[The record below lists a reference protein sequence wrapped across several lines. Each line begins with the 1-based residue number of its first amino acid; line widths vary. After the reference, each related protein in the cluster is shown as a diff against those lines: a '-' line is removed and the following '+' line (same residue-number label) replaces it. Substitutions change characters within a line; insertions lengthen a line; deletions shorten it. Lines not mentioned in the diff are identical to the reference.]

1 MSLCLVTDAGGVRR
15 EGARVFSAPRQASFT
30 IPSFFAGIAAIML
43 WGFLLDQIT
52 IHLRDRVVFWQSD
65 KSRV

>member
-1 MSLCLVTDAGGVRR
+1 MPVASVAKEPAFSPLHVRH
-15 EGARVFSAPRQASFT
+15 RVQSP
-30 IPSFFAGIAAIML
+30 PFFAGIAAIML